1 MEPRSDAELVTA
13 SRDGDRTAFGTLVGR
28 HSRRVFALCMMILG
42 NPDEAE
48 DAMQEVFLSGL
59 KRLSGLKEPER
70 FAGWINQVARNHCRD
85 LLRKRKR
92 RVLSQHQPGN
102 AGATGPDF
110 SDIHTALGALPEAHR
125 LPLMLFYFDG
135 QSTQGVAEALN
146 ISQAA
151 ACQRLSRA
159 RGELRRLLEGR
170 RESK

>member
-1 MEPRSDAELVTA
+1 VEPRSDAELVTA
-13 SRDGDRTAFGTLVGR
+13 SRDGDRGAFGTLVGR
-28 HSRRVFALCMMILG
+28 HSRRVFALCMLILG
-42 NPDEAE
+42 DPDESE

-59 KRLSGLKEPER
+59 TRLGNLDEPER

-92 RVLSQHQPGN
+92 RRLLLRQREN
-102 AGATGPDF
+102 AGETGPDF
-110 SDIHTALGALPEAHR
+110 ADIHVALGALPEHHR

-135 QSTQGVAEALN
+135 QSTRSVAEALK

-151 ACQRLSRA
+151 ACTRLSRA

-170 RESK
+170 REQR